1 MFKNLGKLLPTII
14 FILIAVIA
22 SMMLLSYFNIN
33 MSDNNG
39 LKLNRHAI
47 FEGNENI
54 LVDEKE
60 KEEEEEED

>member
-14 FILIAVIA
+14 FILIAVIT

-33 MSDNNG
+33 MNDNNG
-39 LKLNRHAI
+39 LKLNRHAV

-54 LVDEKE
+54 LEK
-60 KEEEEEED
+60 KDKK